1 MTRIVFFAG
10 STESQAYL
18 EGDSTNSY
26 PRNQLKQEKREKK
39 HVQINFKISPAF
51 IYMKRGK

>member
-26 PRNQLKQEKREKK
+26 PRNQLKQEKRD
-39 HVQINFKISPAF
+39 VQINFKISPAF